1 MPDAPN
7 FVMGDFNHCKM
18 VKSLSG
24 LYQYVTCFT
33 HYKKCL
39 DLCYGSVK
47 GVYTSF
53 CRAPLGMSDHNVVY
67 LVPLYI
73 SVLKKTKCRLVP
85 VWSEE
90 SINSLQD
97 CFSCTNWE
105 VFFLREPDKP
115 YTPFL
120 PASPTGMMFLQAE
133 EVG

>member
-1 MPDAPN
+1 MLIRQLELSQKL

-18 VKSLSG
+18 GKSLSG
-24 LYQYVTCFT
+24 FYQYVTRFT

-73 SVLKKTKCRLVP
+73 SVPKKTKPECRLVP

-97 CFSCTNWE
+97 CFSSTNWD
-105 VFFLREPDKP
+105 VFINACVDLDELTETVSACYFL
-115 YTPFL
+115 
-120 PASPTGMMFLQAE
+120 
-133 EVG
+133 